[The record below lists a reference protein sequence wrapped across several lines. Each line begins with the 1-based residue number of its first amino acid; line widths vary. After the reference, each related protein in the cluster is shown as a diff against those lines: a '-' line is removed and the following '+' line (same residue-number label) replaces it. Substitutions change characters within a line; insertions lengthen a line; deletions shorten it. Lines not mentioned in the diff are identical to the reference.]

1 MNDNRKQELK
11 EILGITDGTVI
22 ENVIQYAQSLNMAGR
37 KANDFALAKALNER
51 TTDII
56 DMVADAYKDNSQF
69 ARTLDVTA
77 INKSYILV
85 VNELKTLY
93 TRNKELTDISN
104 SPAWKHNDVIEGSE
118 WNINEYYCR

>member
-104 SPAWKHNDVIEGSE
+104 SPAWKHNDVIEG
-118 WNINEYYCR
+118 YYCR